1 MKSEKSASDSG
12 KPSGEQPLRIWVLDY
27 GVPGHFVQAAGV
39 VKLLQDIGRAVAV
52 SEVTFSVTLRGWL
65 RGPMRWLLP
74 KLPTKISWALTMK
87 FHRDL
92 VLPSGGVDVVI
103 ASGGTSLWL
112 LRSLKEKTGAK
123 SVYVGFPGSFSEDW
137 FEIIVSPLSFPG
149 RSQVVETPR
158 LVTGM
163 TPEVTAQAARDEGY
177 VVDEEKLVAI
187 LIGGRSRSHQYEE
200 TDWLEL
206 VRALNE
212 LGESGHRFLITTSRR
227 TGASAEEILREG
239 LRKEFLVDA
248 VWWSQKPR
256 KVVKPFLGRCEQ
268 VIVTRDSLTMV
279 SEAID
284 SGRPVWAAVPKVLNM
299 PTDSK
304 LTRYFSKLERAN
316 VLRCLP
322 CSEISQIEPY
332 ETKDD
337 SVQWE
342 KSAHELA
349 LLLNAR

>member
-1 MKSEKSASDSG
+1 
-12 KPSGEQPLRIWVLDY
+12 
-27 GVPGHFVQAAGV
+27 
-39 VKLLQDIGRAVAV
+39 
-52 SEVTFSVTLRGWL
+52 
-65 RGPMRWLLP
+65 
-74 KLPTKISWALTMK
+74 
-87 FHRDL
+87 
-92 VLPSGGVDVVI
+92 
-103 ASGGTSLWL
+103 
-112 LRSLKEKTGAK
+112 
-123 SVYVGFPGSFSEDW
+123 
-137 FEIIVSPLSFPG
+137 
-149 RSQVVETPR
+149 
-158 LVTGM
+158 
-163 TPEVTAQAARDEGY
+163 
-177 VVDEEKLVAI
+177 VDEEKLVAI